1 MNEQAKRIEK
11 QMVQLVLTQSF
22 FATLLLRMKIQQK
35 PDDWFLARGLPTT
48 MCTDGEH
55 IDWSET
61 FVKSLS
67 DGEIRGLL
75 VHEVMHPAMG
85 HLWRIGKRDIRKFN
99 KAADHAINL
108 FIESVNKE
116 AVAAGQP
123 APLPLPPGGCCDKK
137 YEGMSAEEIYGLLP
151 AEPKGNKSGKGKG
164 GYGEF
169 THPSANGDG
178 NSGQDGDK
186 PGEGSGGNTE
196 ADWKIAVVQAANAAK
211 LCGNTS
217 ACLERLV
224 GAVVKPTVPW
234 QSILER
240 FVTAA
245 TADDY
250 DWTRFDRR
258 YIDEGWYFPDLYS
271 DKVGEL
277 AIVIDTSGSIGDDTL
292 NQFQSEVQELMSVMH
307 PSKLV
312 VYYADTEIC
321 ATQEFECGDPV
332 KFTPKGGGGTDFA
345 KPLKAVAKRGNHPEC
360 LIYLTD
366 LYGTFPT
373 KAPPFPLIWV
383 VTPDGDKRRDV
394 PFGEVTRMI

>member
-22 FATLLLRMKIQQK
+22 FATLLLRMKIEEK
-35 PDDWFLARGLPTT
+35 PDEWFLMQGMPTT
-48 MCTDGEH
+48 MCTDGEYIH
-55 IDWSET
+55 WSNT

-67 DGEIRGLL
+67 DGEIRGIL

-85 HLWRIGKRDIRKFN
+85 HLWRIGKRDLRKFN
-99 KAADHAINL
+99 IAADHAINL
-108 FIESVNKE
+108 FIEEVNNG
-116 AVAAGQP
+116 AVTAGKT

-137 YEGMSAEEIYGLLP
+137 YTGMSAEEIYGLLP
-151 AEPKGNKSGKGKG
+151 PSPKGNKG

-169 THPSANGDG
+169 THPSNTKKEGDSSGSQGSG
-178 NSGQDGDK
+178 NS
-186 PGEGSGGNTE
+186 E

-217 ACLERLV
+217 AALDRLV
-224 GAVVKPTVPW
+224 GATTKPTVPW
-234 QSILER
+234 QQLLER

-245 TADDY
+245 AADDY

-258 YIDEGWYFPDLYS
+258 YIDDGWYFPDLYS

-277 AIVIDTSGSIGDDTL
+277 AIIIDTSGSIGETTL

-312 VYYADTEIC
+312 VFYADTEIC
-321 ATQEFECGDPV
+321 SMQEFECGELV
-332 KFTPKGGGGTDFA
+332 KIKPKGGGGTDFA
-345 KPLKAVAKRGNHPEC
+345 KPLKAVSKRGIFPEC

-394 PFGEVTRMI
+394 PFGEVARMI